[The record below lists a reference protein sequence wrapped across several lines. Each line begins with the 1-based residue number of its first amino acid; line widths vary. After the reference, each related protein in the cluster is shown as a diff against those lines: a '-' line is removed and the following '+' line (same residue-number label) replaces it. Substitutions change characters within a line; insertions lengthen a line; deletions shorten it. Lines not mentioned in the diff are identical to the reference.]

1 MNDASVCK
9 SIKAGS
15 TYLLRDEDT
24 AKHSSA
30 QPPLFAHG
38 PPGGCRWGEN
48 TRTSLKPSTCDLMTV
63 TSVPLYLF
71 ALRIDLRFQV
81 VQYTNWLCTV
91 MAYGWSMAE
100 PMTETTLPWGCK
112 NFTKRWWMIN
122 CFPTLYG
129 FVPGVKNRRARKEK
143 KTVGVTKRIINER
156 KGSHHLRESNT
167 GHGTERRML

>member
-1 MNDASVCK
+1 
-9 SIKAGS
+9 
-15 TYLLRDEDT
+15 
-24 AKHSSA
+24 
-30 QPPLFAHG
+30 
-38 PPGGCRWGEN
+38 
-48 TRTSLKPSTCDLMTV
+48 MTV

-81 VQYTNWLCTV
+81 VQYTNWWCTV

-143 KTVGVTKRIINER
+143 KQSEWQ
-156 KGSHHLRESNT
+156 RESLTNEKAHIT
-167 GHGTERRML
+167 SANQTRATALRGECCNHCAPRVRIWITNSVPLHRPRCVSILRIHELYLQTQTN